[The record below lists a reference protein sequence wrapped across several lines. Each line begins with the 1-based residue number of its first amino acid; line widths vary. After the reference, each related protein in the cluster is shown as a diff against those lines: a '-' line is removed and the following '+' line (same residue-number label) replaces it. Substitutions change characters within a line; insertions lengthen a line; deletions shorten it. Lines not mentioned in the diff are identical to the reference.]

1 MDLNDNN
8 IGDEGAEA
16 LKKVLQLNHTDS
28 FIADNQILGCGEW
41 VCSSHRHPIG
51 DQGARAITHAFRY
64 NSSPTLQGICVN
76 TLSDSSF
83 AALGEALKS

>member
-1 MDLNDNN
+1 MDINDNN

-28 FIADNQILGCGEW
+28 FIADNQILGCAEW
-41 VCSSHRHPIG
+41 VCSSHRHHMG
-51 DQGARAITHAFRY
+51 DQGVRAIAHALRS
-64 NSSPTLQGICVN
+64 NSSLTLLGICVI

>member
-1 MDLNDNN
+1 MDFNDNS

-28 FIADNQILGCGEW
+28 FIAANQILSCGEW

-51 DQGARAITHAFRY
+51 DQGARAIAHAFRY
-64 NSSPTLQGICVN
+64 NSSLTLLGICVN

-83 AALGEALKS
+83 AVLGEALKS